1 MAMQDHILFHM
12 SPVHADPL
20 RIHAI
25 DVHGTVLDL
34 FTVAEQLANVILG
47 LSVLLQ
53 IRILHKTM
61 GPADELH
68 QILVVLLTVFSYQCH
83 KFLLFTKFSRNYS
96 APHSQNRI
104 SDAFPNNKFT
114 CCLLI

>member
-1 MAMQDHILFHM
+1 M
-12 SPVHADPL
+12 SRFTLTHSA
-20 RIHAI
+20 IHAI
-25 DVHGTVLDL
+25 DVHGTVLEL

-68 QILVVLLTVFSYQCH
+68 QILVVLLTVFSYQ
-83 KFLLFTKFSRNYS
+83 
-96 APHSQNRI
+96 
-104 SDAFPNNKFT
+104 
-114 CCLLI
+114 

>member
-1 MAMQDHILFHM
+1 M
-12 SPVHADPL
+12 STG
-20 RIHAI
+20 RYWI
-25 DVHGTVLDL
+25 

-83 KFLLFTKFSRNYS
+83 KFLLFT
-96 APHSQNRI
+96 
-104 SDAFPNNKFT
+104 
-114 CCLLI
+114 